1 MCATMIA
8 LDTMCC
14 NESIIGRLFIF
25 SMFQQMQKLVVLRS
39 CGGGLFVSVG
49 LIAFRTKTFKT
60 GVVPL
65 QENPPDI
72 GLFDFCH
79 LVPVV
84 DPRHRSVFVH
94 D

>member
-1 MCATMIA
+1 MFATIIT
-8 LDTMCC
+8 LDTTHW
-14 NESIIGRLFIF
+14 NERINVRLFIF
-25 SMFQQMQKLVVLRS
+25 CMFQQMQKLVVLGS
-39 CGGGLFVSVG
+39 CGGGLFVSFG

-65 QENPPDI
+65 QEDPPDI

-84 DPRHRSVFVH
+84 DPRHRSVLVH